1 MRVTQS
7 SNAQGRSRKTPTLE
21 AVPMASYL
29 GIDISKETFHA
40 ALLSDRG
47 EAKKVFPNM
56 PKGFEQLTA
65 WLKNRHA
72 NDAHA
77 CMEAT
82 GAYWEALALYLHGL
96 GNSVSVVNPVR
107 IKAFAQSELLRTK
120 TDAVDAALIARFCRA
135 QVPEPW
141 LPPPPEIR
149 TLQALMRH
157 YEHLKTTR
165 VQQSVY
171 EQSSETPVVKASI
184 REVIATLDAQIAQ
197 VEREIRQHFDD
208 HPDLRHKRDLLTS
221 IPGIGETTA
230 GTLLSEIPHIDRF
243 ESAKAVAAYAGLSP
257 RQRRSGTSIHGKP
270 RLCKT
275 GNGRLRKALYMPAI
289 VALRFNPV
297 LRVFAERLATVG
309 KHKRLI
315 IGAVMR
321 KLLVLAFGILRSG
334 KRFDPNYA

>member
-1 MRVTQS
+1 
-7 SNAQGRSRKTPTLE
+7 
-21 AVPMASYL
+21 MASFL

-47 EAKKVFPNM
+47 AAKKVFPNS
-56 PKGFEQLTA
+56 PKGFEQLMT
-65 WLKNRHA
+65 WLKNRQAGDVHV
-72 NDAHA
+72 

-96 GNSVSVVNPVR
+96 ENRVSVVNPAR

-120 TDAVDAALIARFCRA
+120 TDAVDAALIARFCKS
-135 QVPEPW
+135 QSPEPW

-149 TLQALMRH
+149 VLQALMRH

-171 EQSSETPVVKASI
+171 EQSSEAPIVKSSI
-184 REVIATLDAQIAQ
+184 REVIATLDEQIAQ
-197 VEREIRQHFDD
+197 VESRIRQHFDD
-208 HPDLRHKRDLLTS
+208 HPDLKRKRDLLTS

-230 GTLLSEIPHIDRF
+230 GSLLGEIPHLDRF

-257 RQRRSGTSIHGKP
+257 RHRRSGTSIHGRP

-275 GNGRLRKALYMPAI
+275 GNSRLRKALYMPAI

-297 LRVFAERLATVG
+297 LKVFADRLLAAG

-321 KLLVLAFGILRSG
+321 KLLVLAYGILRSG
-334 KRFDPNYA
+334 RRFDTNYA